1 MPCMAYDVESLV
13 FWASFLP
20 AVGLDVTSLSEL
32 SCHLAQ
38 SQQHK
43 LSEDFSHAY
52 RSALVLDLRV

>member
-1 MPCMAYDVESLV
+1 MACDVESLV

-20 AVGLDVTSLSEL
+20 AVGLDMTSPSEL

-43 LSEDFSHAY
+43 LSEDLSRLQIRACVGFKGLA
-52 RSALVLDLRV
+52 D